1 MYICGGAPLRPAA
14 TATTAS
20 ADSMRLVPLQY
31 YYGTPPTSTAPI
43 GVPPP
48 ATRVCWDEAPR
59 RPPPANDD
67 EASGTVFGV
76 LACVLFMALLLLA
89 LSYPG
94 SSFYNH
100 YYYPDRYGG
109 LSSPYAAASAW
120 LPLLRTQQL
129 QGAS

>member
-1 MYICGGAPLRPAA
+1 
-14 TATTAS
+14 
-20 ADSMRLVPLQY
+20 MRLVPLQY
-31 YYGTPPTSTAPI
+31 YYGDPHHSTSSAPI
-43 GVPPP
+43 VVPTTTS
-48 ATRVCWDEAPR
+48 TRVCWDEAR
-59 RPPPANDD
+59 QRLPPTSDD
-67 EASGTVFGV
+67 ETSGTVFGV

-109 LSSPYAAASAW
+109 LSSPYATASAW
-120 LPLLRTQQL
+120 LPLLRAQQL